1 MLQGFETVVDQIDHE
16 QSYLDT
22 RGEGC
27 NGNKYCVSS
36 AGTRYRSS
44 GSSVWAF
51 MSADGKTGPVSIG
64 DRVHLQNQYYNGQ
77 TFLDTRSG
85 NPCNNAVYF
94 VSTSLSSDRDRGSG
108 TWTITSA
115 SGKTGPVSFADKV
128 HLQNGYG
135 AKPYLNTESGGCNDN
150 IFCVST
156 SSTSD
161 EVGTHYGSSGTWR
174 LMPIEPL
181 SHEECLAE
189 ANLVAEGVAGVIE
202 AETGCELEAETG
214 CEFARD
220 GTIPTEC
227 EAECSTR
234 FNAGGSCECVS
245 TNGCKCS
252 YCRQHCE
259 LAARPTTTAATTT
272 AVIYNGCKYR
282 TLLEAYVNGAGRY
295 SSAEQTY
302 TPMPVGYSVA
312 PDDQDIVDNVIA
324 PYYWDVWRLCTESK
338 AWGTKHYGVPS
349 YNMSAGIEKDSV
361 KKWENNGN
369 DYRIIPGRDYYR
381 LLIRAVTTTTTTTTS
396 TTTAI
401 ITTTT
406 TSTTTTSTTTT
417 TTTTVTAACPRHC
430 GNTGGGCT
438 LCPVETSKGGG
449 GGTAA
454 AVVVTLLMLAVA
466 VGLPPAQESPGY
478 YSDVA
483 AAPGTVAEYAV
494 LNELDGHTVYGGG
507 GGGGVGGGAAA
518 YASPT
523 EGRGAVYVDA
533 SSGTAA
539 AYASTT
545 NASGMYAPSGGVVG
559 ADDGALYTNDAHGN
573 VPGST
578 V

>member
-1 MLQGFETVVDQIDHE
+1 MQFYKRVV
-16 QSYLDT
+16 LV
-22 RGEGC
+22 C
-27 NGNKYCVSS
+27 
-36 AGTRYRSS
+36 
-44 GSSVWAF
+44 
-51 MSADGKTGPVSIG
+51 
-64 DRVHLQNQYYNGQ
+64 L
-77 TFLDTRSG
+77 
-85 NPCNNAVYF
+85 
-94 VSTSLSSDRDRGSG
+94 SLL
-108 TWTITSA
+108 
-115 SGKTGPVSFADKV
+115 F
-128 HLQNGYG
+128 
-135 AKPYLNTESGGCNDN
+135 
-150 IFCVST
+150 
-156 SSTSD
+156 
-161 EVGTHYGSSGTWR
+161 
-174 LMPIEPL
+174 
-181 SHEECLAE
+181 
-189 ANLVAEGVAGVIE
+189 
-202 AETGCELEAETG
+202 
-214 CEFARD
+214 
-220 GTIPTEC
+220 
-227 EAECSTR
+227 
-234 FNAGGSCECVS
+234 
-245 TNGCKCS
+245 
-252 YCRQHCE
+252 E

-438 LCPVETSKGGG
+438 LCVRDGNLCRHAHCTWVNGNHKCVDNSANGQCYDNLEMCERGLCDVYGDDCCAGFATSTTSTTTTITTTTDITAVNAIANATTATTATGSASIARTNALTTTTPTLVVINTLNTSAEPVETSKGGG

-454 AVVVTLLMLAVA
+454 AVVVTFLMLAVA
-466 VGLPPAQESPGY
+466 VGGYVWHDRRSKQQQQQQEARDAVLGGGEMLEMIENPLRRRTNDGAGAGGAAAVGALPADATSAGAGAPIYDPPAGLPPAQESPGY